1 MLHPCRWLPLIAALL
16 VAVPDRGTAAAPSRL
31 KLEKGDHV
39 VLIGNTLAERMQYFG
54 HWETLLHARFPE
66 LELVVRNLGWSADEV
81 ALRPR
86 SNGFEKHGHT
96 LADHKTDVLLAF
108 FGFNESFG
116 GPAGLAKFEADL
128 DKFLTETKAARY
140 NGKTPPRLV
149 LFSPIAHEDLS
160 KPGLID
166 GKAGNQNIVLY
177 TAAMKKLAEKHGVL
191 FVDLHTPSLQLM
203 QKGPGKLT
211 INGIHLSEY
220 GDKLMAPVIDEAL
233 FGPPTPA
240 MGKLDL
246 EKLRAEVNEKDQQ
259 FFYDYRAVNG
269 CYIYGGRKTPF
280 GVVNFPAEFARLR
293 RMVANRDQR
302 VWTVAQGKTVPAG
315 VDDSNAGE
323 LKQIDTNFKRPIA
336 ITTPAEAQKLFT
348 LAPGYEI
355 NLFASEVEFP
365 DLKNPVQFSFDA
377 RGRLFVATMPTYPA
391 YLPGTP
397 PNDKI
402 LILEDTRGTGRADK
416 CSVFADKLYL
426 PTGMELGDGGVY
438 VAQEPNLVFL
448 KDTRGTGKA
457 DLRRT
462 ILHGFDSAD
471 SHHAI
476 NAFEWGPGGE
486 LYMMEGTFHHT
497 QVETPYGPQRV
508 KDAGV
513 FRYEPRTEK
522 LDIYVSYRFANPW
535 GMVFDRWGQDFV
547 ADASGGANYWG
558 AAFSGQVDYP
568 NKHGSLK
575 QFLKKQW
582 RPTSGCEIVSS
593 RHFPDEAQG
602 NYLLN
607 NCIGFQGVLQ
617 YKYKDE
623 GSGFFA
629 EPVEPLL
636 RSDDPNFR
644 PVDLVFGPDGA
655 LYICEWFNPLV
666 GHMQHSIRDPNRDH
680 SHGRI
685 WRITYKG
692 RPLVKPAK
700 IVGEPIPALL
710 DLLKEYEDRTRYRA
724 RLELRQHDS
733 KQVKQELDRWV
744 ARLDKNDK
752 EYQHHLL
759 EALWVHQHHDLV
771 DEALLK
777 QLLRSPDHRARAAA
791 TRVLCYWR
799 DRVGKPLDLLRVQVN
814 DVHPR
819 VRLEAVR
826 ALSFFRDE
834 HALAVAVEAL
844 SHPDDDYLRYTT
856 SETFNTL
863 ERRLGVSG
871 GKGGIA
877 GTLMRLLEGGQV
889 APERRA
895 VLVEAICRRGGAA
908 DLKAIWDKVLKPD
921 TFAAE
926 LRREALEWLGEAATT
941 RKVKPTGNLSTL
953 GELLNGPATKDPAL
967 RQEVIRLAGAWKVSA
982 LARALQAMAVS
993 DTEGPGVRQAALESL
1008 AALGDPASRT
1018 TIEELTVK
1026 APVRVRF
1033 LAAAAL
1039 TQLDLDAAA
1048 RAAASALAEATAQ
1061 DDPGT
1066 LVDAFL
1072 TRKGGPDKLAAALAR
1087 QKVPAD
1093 PAKLALRHMY
1103 LAGKNDA
1110 ALSDVLSKAAGIA
1123 VDPKKPTP
1131 EDVKRLEAEVRAKG
1145 DPIRGERV
1153 FRRAEVGCLKCHSVS
1168 KAGGGVGPELSA
1180 VGSTSPLEYVVTS
1193 ILDPSQTIKEQYL
1206 TKIITTTKGISITGI
1221 VVERDN
1227 VRVVLRDATG
1237 KLVKVPVGEIDEEA
1251 DGKSLMPEGLTKFL
1265 THDEMLDLIRF
1276 VSDLGKP
1283 GPYAIHTTPTIQRWR
1298 VLRQPGSALMEAT
1311 PDADAL
1317 REQVLKA
1324 RPEAWDTVYGMVAGT
1339 LPLDELLASRE
1350 RQRPERRQVL
1360 YLQGEVEV
1368 SQAGEVTIDLQSTEP
1383 AHVWV
1388 DAQPFA
1394 SQTKFQTRLSAG
1406 RHTITVR
1413 VDVGATKAPTLKIEL
1428 HKPSGSAIQFDV
1440 VNGT

>member
-1 MLHPCRWLPLIAALL
+1 MLPRCRRLLLIAALL
-16 VAVPDRGTAAAPSRL
+16 VAVPARGTAEAPSRL
-31 KLEKGDHV
+31 KLAKGDHV
-39 VLIGNTLAERMQYFG
+39 ILIGNTLAERMQYFG

-66 LELVVRNLGWSADEV
+66 LQLVVRNLGWSADEV

-86 SNGFEKHGHT
+86 SNGFDKHGHT

-116 GPAGLAKFEADL
+116 GPAGLPHFEADL
-128 DKFLTETKAARY
+128 EKFLTDTMAARY
-140 NGKTPPRLV
+140 NGKTRPRLV
-149 LFSPIAHEDLS
+149 LFSPIAHEDLG
-160 KPGLID
+160 KPGLPD
-166 GKAGNQNIVLY
+166 GKAHNLNIALY
-177 TAAMKKLAEKHGVL
+177 TRAMKRLAEKHRVL
-191 FVDLHTPSLQLM
+191 FVDLYRPSLQLM
-203 QKGPGKLT
+203 HKGPGKLT
-211 INGIHLSEY
+211 INGVHLNET
-220 GDKLMAPVIDEAL
+220 GDRLLAGVIDEAL
-233 FGPPTPA
+233 FGPRTPA
-240 MGKLDL
+240 MGKVDL
-246 EKLRAEVNEKDQQ
+246 EKLRAEVNEKNQQ

-280 GVVNFPAEFARLR
+280 GVINFPAEFARLR
-293 RMVANRDQR
+293 KMIANRDQR
-302 VWTVAQGKTVPAG
+302 VWSVAQGKEVPA
-315 VDDSNAGE
+315 VIDDSNTGE
-323 LKQIDTNFKRPIA
+323 LARIETNFKRPITL
-336 ITTPAEAQKLFT
+336 TTPAEAQKLFT

-365 DLKNPVQFSFDA
+365 DLKNPVQFAFDG
-377 RGRLFVATMPTYPA
+377 RGRLWVATMPTYPM

-397 PNDKI
+397 PDDKI
-402 LILEDTRGTGRADK
+402 LILEDTKGTGRADK
-416 CSVFADKLYL
+416 CTVFADKLYL

-457 DLRRT
+457 DLRQT

-497 QVETPYGPQRV
+497 QVETPYGPRRV

-535 GMVFDRWGQDFV
+535 GMVFDRWGQDFI

-575 QFLKKQW
+575 HFLKKQW
-582 RPTSGCEIVSS
+582 RPTAGCEIVSS

-607 NCIGFQGVLQ
+607 NCIGFQGILQ
-617 YKYKDE
+617 YKFKDE

-636 RSDDPNFR
+636 RSADPNFR

-655 LYICEWFNPLV
+655 LYVCEWFNPLV

-700 IVGEPIPALL
+700 IAGEPIPALL

-724 RLELRQHDS
+724 RLELRLHDS
-733 KQVKQELDRWV
+733 KQVKQELDRWI
-744 ARLDKNDK
+744 AGLDRNDK
-752 EYQHHLL
+752 DYPHHLL
-759 EALWVHQHHDLV
+759 EALWVHQHHNLV

-799 DRVGKPLDLLRVQVN
+799 DRVHQPLELLRVQVN

-834 HALAVAVEAL
+834 QALAVAVEVLA
-844 SHPDDDYLRYTT
+844 HPDDDYLRYTT
-856 SETFNTL
+856 TETLNTL
-863 ERRLGVSG
+863 ERRLGSGG

-877 GTLMRLLEGGQV
+877 GTLLRLLQSGQV
-889 APERRA
+889 AAERQA
-895 VLVEAICRRGGAA
+895 VLVESVCRRGGSAE
-908 DLKAIWDKVLKPD
+908 LRAIWNKVRQPD
-921 TFAAE
+921 AYPPE
-926 LRREALEWLGEAATT
+926 LRREALEWLGDAATT
-941 RKVKPTGNLSTL
+941 RKIKPTGNLNNL
-953 GELLNGPATKDPAL
+953 GEMLKEPAASEPGL
-967 RQEVIRLAGAWKVSA
+967 RQGVVRLIGAWKVSS
-982 LARALQAMAVS
+982 LARTLQAMAAS
-993 DTEGPGVRQAALESL
+993 DREYLGVRQAALESL
-1008 AALGDPASRT
+1008 AALGDTGSRK
-1018 TIEELTVK
+1018 TIVGLTVK

-1039 TQLDLDAAA
+1039 AQLDLDAAA
-1048 RAAASALAEATAQ
+1048 HAAAEALAQATAQ
-1061 DDPGT
+1061 DDPGI
-1066 LVDAFL
+1066 LLDAFL
-1072 TRKGGPDKLAAALAR
+1072 TRKGGSDKLAAALA
-1087 QKVPAD
+1087 QHKIAVD

-1110 ALSDVLSKAAGIA
+1110 ALSEVLSKSAGIA
-1123 VDPKKPTP
+1123 LDPKKPTP
-1131 EDVKRLEAEVRAKG
+1131 EEVKRLEVEVRAKG
-1145 DPIRGERV
+1145 DPVRGERI
-1153 FRRAEVGCLKCHSVS
+1153 FRRADVGCLKCHSVS
-1168 KAGGGVGPELSA
+1168 RAGGNVGPELSA
-1180 VGSTSPLEYVVTS
+1180 VGSTSPLEYVITS

-1221 VVERDN
+1221 MVERDN
-1227 VRVVLRDATG
+1227 DRVVLKDATG
-1237 KLVKVPVGEIDEEA
+1237 KLVKIPVGDIDEEA
-1251 DGKSLMPEGLTKFL
+1251 DGRSLMPEGLTKFL
-1265 THDEMLDLIRF
+1265 TQDELLDLIRF
-1276 VSDLGKP
+1276 VGELGKP
-1283 GPYAIHTTPTIQRWR
+1283 GPYQIHTTPAIQRWR
-1298 VLRQPGSALMEAT
+1298 VLKQPGSVLLEAV
-1311 PDADAL
+1311 PSAEVL
-1317 REQVLKA
+1317 RDQVLQA

-1339 LPLDELLASRE
+1339 LPLDELKKGGRKE
-1350 RQRPERRQVL
+1350 VL

-1368 SQAGEVTIDLQSTEP
+1368 SQAGEVEIDLQSTE
-1383 AHVWV
+1383 ATQVWV
-1388 DAQPFA
+1388 DAQSFA
-1394 SQTKFQTRLSAG
+1394 SQKKVVTRLSAG
-1406 RHTITVR
+1406 RHTITLR
-1413 VDVGATKAPTLKIEL
+1413 VEVGTTKTPTLKVEL
-1428 HKPSGSAIQFDV
+1428 RKPSGSAIQFDV
-1440 VNGT
+1440 VGGT